1 MLGRLKFNQIDNIKG
16 IVEQTRTILFC
27 ILLKVSQYLF
37 HAYFKNKII
46 FIWYFQQDRNCFKIL
61 QTLSQSSDYCTIC
74 LKGYFTD
81 YLDDEFQFH

>member
-46 FIWYFQQDRNCFKIL
+46 FI
-61 QTLSQSSDYCTIC
+61 
-74 LKGYFTD
+74 
-81 YLDDEFQFH
+81 